1 MEVLFQDLA
10 EGREP
15 SIVLAIIINHGKQP
29 IKTKTFQ
36 DCYKFLPE
44 ALKEYVLQL
53 KLIVVNVHEQKR
65 ETLLKMQESSLLRS
79 LFLTYQAVE
88 SDKEKDDILIEI
100 FKFLLHNTNLWAY
113 FQPVLYYLM
122 QEGQFAEA
130 SIDKTVY
137 YYLTSQKKKEMGSN
151 LSLGKQWIALGK
163 AEGKTEGKAE
173 GEVLGKVLG
182 KVAAARSTI
191 LIGCIRGYD
200 ADIVADLSQLPTDE
214 ILRIRQGFERIKK
227 AWKKKNIDL
236 TTLVEQ
242 TQLSEEEINY
252 VLTALNTPK
261 V

>member
-1 MEVLFQDLA
+1 
-10 EGREP
+10 
-15 SIVLAIIINHGKQP
+15 
-29 IKTKTFQ
+29 
-36 DCYKFLPE
+36 
-44 ALKEYVLQL
+44 
-53 KLIVVNVHEQKR
+53 
-65 ETLLKMQESSLLRS
+65 MQESSLLRS
-79 LFLTYQAVE
+79 LFLMYQAVE
-88 SDKEKDDILIEI
+88 SEKEKDDILIEI
-100 FKFLLHNTNLWAY
+100 FKFLLHTTNLWQY

-130 SIDKTVY
+130 SIDKTVD

-163 AEGKTEGKAE
+163 AEGKAE

-182 KVAAARSTI
+182 KVAAARLTI

-214 ILRIRQGFERIKK
+214 ILRIRQGFERVKK
-227 AWKKKNIDL
+227 AWKKKNIDIA
-236 TTLVEQ
+236 TLMEQ